1 MAESSERALTPD
13 EASYVAAARDKAFM
27 LYEGARTPHR
37 SCGIALAETFGLA
50 TPAYQALRRGG
61 ITGKG
66 ACGAIRAGEQVLGE
80 LLGDPDPIGAVTPA
94 LRAAVTW
101 YQTAWQAGMLHGEP
115 DIVCD
120 HLVRRHGEFAGAA
133 RKAFC
138 TNIAAEVAALTA
150 EALCRFSAARPAI
163 ISLEDP

>member
-1 MAESSERALTPD
+1 MAESSDRALTPD
-13 EASYVAAARDKAFM
+13 EVAYVDAARDKAFL
-27 LYEGARTPHR
+27 LYEGVRTPHR

-61 ITGKG
+61 ITGQG

-94 LRAAVTW
+94 LRQAVTW
-101 YQTAWQAGMLHGEP
+101 YQAAWHAHVVPDEP

-120 HLVRRHGEFAGAA
+120 HLVRRHGDFAGPA

-138 TNIAAEVAALTA
+138 TNLAATVAALTA
-150 EALCRFSAARPAI
+150 EALCRFAVSRPAI
-163 ISLEDP
+163 IPLEDP